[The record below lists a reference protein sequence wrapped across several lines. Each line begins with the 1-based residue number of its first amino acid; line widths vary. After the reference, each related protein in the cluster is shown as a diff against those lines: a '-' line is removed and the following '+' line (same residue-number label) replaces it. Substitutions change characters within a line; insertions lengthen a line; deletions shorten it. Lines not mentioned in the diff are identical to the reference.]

1 MSSGA
6 EPGRGLWVDGGLVVA
21 GPGAGGVD
29 WRGTFLGNIQLS
41 VNLIFILW
49 ITQDMKPVVSYLT
62 LVINMQSGNCECS
75 LKENCIS
82 PCVLTRNTNM
92 NMNKGSPILDYLL
105 RISTGKFESFD
116 G

>member
-1 MSSGA
+1 MD
-6 EPGRGLWVDGGLVVA
+6 WGLVVG
-21 GPGAGGVD
+21 GPWFWGLDWVGVTK
-29 WRGTFLGNIQLS
+29 RGTLLGTIQLF
-41 VNLIFILW
+41 VIFIVILW

-62 LVINMQSGNCECS
+62 LVFDVPSGNCKCS
-75 LKENCIS
+75 LKENCIP

-105 RISTGKFESFD
+105 RISTCKFESFD